1 MFVGIILRDCE
12 DYKYIKNSLI
22 RCLNEFNVVPLFL
35 VRENI
40 NSLINKCNGFIL
52 PGGDNFSDIEDEVIK
67 YAIREDKPL
76 FGICL
81 GMQALAC
88 FSVKEDQLLDLTTRN
103 MSNAHKSRKKYVHKI
118 IINRNSLLYKLL
130 KKDKINVN
138 SRHKTHVEKVK
149 FKVVATSKDGIIEG
163 VELQDKKFIL
173 GVQWHPEDMIFYDK
187 EQYKLMEYFIHCC
200 KRN

>member
-130 KKDKINVN
+130 KKDKIK
-138 SRHKTHVEKVK
+138 HKVK
-149 FKVVATSKDGIIEG
+149 DILFLSRFEYYLMQESLKK
-163 VELQDKKFIL
+163 LQ
-173 GVQWHPEDMIFYDK
+173 EN
-187 EQYKLMEYFIHCC
+187 LMNMQVLLY
-200 KRN
+200 